1 MGVKGIKGIGVPKS
15 FFKRFCYDL
24 TGFDTAFSEKKNK
37 INFIFVIFDV
47 LFVDAKNILD
57 NYRSRG
63 FPFHE
68 KTTIFK

>member
-1 MGVKGIKGIGVPKS
+1 MS
-15 FFKRFCYDL
+15 QNLFFKDFVMTL
-24 TGFDTAFSEKKNK
+24 LASTPLFH
-37 INFIFVIFDV
+37 INLIFVIFDV
-47 LFVDAKNILD
+47 LFVDARNILD